1 MLHRVWMTA
10 LVVLATSGCPAPS
23 QTIST
28 PPPAHPTSSQA
39 AASASCLPQRHV
51 DLVEYLRQQPFA
63 ARDGGPFV
71 SVSRGSPR
79 WMAAYNAALSWQL
92 GDCGSFALFADQMGY
107 QAEEVI
113 DTVTGSHHFVLSE
126 RASRYNG
133 LFVLRAPS
141 ELPQA
146 RPLTLT
152 VPHRGLDL
160 TDDRALLLYRELGAL
175 GLLQNTAHP
184 CNLATC
190 SGCSTTGGGA
200 CGGCRRASDEAS
212 SVDHLMF
219 ALLSGMDAM
228 NKAVRVELH
237 GTPSD
242 TTPPGCPSWIHLS
255 SGSTRK
261 SDSPPSPPAHRLS
274 LAPVNEAL
282 PAARLWRALERT
294 LQPRCVCFRPYE
306 TDCSGPDVDSVFAR
320 LINHPASADAFDACS
335 TAVTAESG
343 RFLRIDTAK
352 LPLEPLIAGLSEAVP
367 LPIQSTISTSRQ

>member
-1 MLHRVWMTA
+1 MFHRVWMTA
-10 LVVLATSGCPAPS
+10 LVVLATSGCPASS
-23 QTIST
+23 QTLSA
-28 PPPAHPTSSQA
+28 PPSPPT
-39 AASASCLPQRHV
+39 ASLDIAKTTSCLPERRV
-51 DLVEYLRQQPFA
+51 DLVEYLRQKPFA
-63 ARDGGPFV
+63 ARDAGPFV

-107 QAEEVI
+107 QAEEVV
-113 DTVTGSHHFVLSE
+113 DTVTGSHHLVLSE

-141 ELPQA
+141 EFAQA

-160 TDDRALLLYRELGAL
+160 QDDRALLLYRELGAL

-190 SGCSTTGGGA
+190 SGCNAAQSAT

-212 SVDHLMF
+212 SVDHLLF
-219 ALLSGMDAM
+219 ALLAGMDAM
-228 NKAVRVELH
+228 HKAVRVELH

-242 TTPPGCPSWIHLS
+242 TTPPGCPSWLHVSL
-255 SGSTRK
+255 GVPRK
-261 SDSPPSPPAHRLS
+261 TAAQTVPPID
-274 LAPVNEAL
+274 EAL
-282 PAARLWRALERT
+282 PATRLWRAIERT

-320 LINHPASADAFDACS
+320 LVNHPASVDSFDACS
-335 TAVTAESG
+335 MPVDAVSG
-343 RFLRIDTAK
+343 RFLRIDSAK
-352 LPLEPLIAGLSEAVP
+352 LPLELLIAGLSEAVP
-367 LPIQSTISTSRQ
+367 LPAQATISTSRQ

>member
-1 MLHRVWMTA
+1 MFHRAWPIA
-10 LVVLATSGCPAPS
+10 LVALAASGCPAPS
-23 QTIST
+23 QTITSSAS
-28 PPPAHPTSSQA
+28 PPAA
-39 AASASCLPQRHV
+39 ARANVQPASCLPELHV
-51 DLVEYLRQQPFA
+51 DLVAYLHSKPFA

-71 SVSRGSPR
+71 SVTRGSPR
-79 WMAAYNAALSWQL
+79 WMAAYHAALSWQL
-92 GDCGSFALFADQMGY
+92 GDCQSLALFADQMGY
-107 QAEEVI
+107 QAEEVV
-113 DTVTGSHHFVLSE
+113 DTVTGSRHVVLSE

-141 ELPQA
+141 ELAQA

-160 TDDRALLLYRELGAL
+160 QDDRAFILYRELGAL

-190 SGCSTTGGGA
+190 SGCNAAQSGT

-228 NKAVRVELH
+228 HKAVRVELH
-237 GTPSD
+237 GVPSD
-242 TTPPGCPSWIHLS
+242 STPPGCPSWLHLS
-255 SGSTRK
+255 SGMERK
-261 SDSPPSPPAHRLS
+261 TDRTLD
-274 LAPVNEAL
+274 EAL
-282 PAARLWRALERT
+282 PASRLWRALERT
-294 LQPRCVCFRPYE
+294 IQPRCVCYRPYE
-306 TDCSGPDVDSVFAR
+306 TDCAGPDADSVFAR
-320 LINHPASADAFDACS
+320 LVNHPASVDSFDACS
-335 TAVTAESG
+335 MPVNDVSG

-367 LPIQSTISTSRQ
+367 LPSQSTISTSRQ